1 MFKMNKSSIEILKEG
16 NLNKYQAAAHKRQLV
31 YKAILEDPSITENKQ
46 LAEAA
51 GYNMSNWMADE
62 YTKGSAFIQN
72 MLRQGY
78 IEKHRGKDG
87 QDYFYITNKEEVIS
101 DSAPKAIIKNE
112 DDYLKVRVA
121 EQKLQEQIEEYEE
134 DHMGPEGQIKED
146 WTTDDPI
153 DDLGDSEEIKL
164 FSGSIKIHA
173 ADSDGVTFTIE
184 FNDKSQE
191 EICDII
197 KNINTEFLL

>member
-31 YKAILEDPSITENKQ
+31 YKAILEDSSITENKQ

-134 DHMGPEGQIKED
+134 DHMGPEGQPKED
-146 WTTDDPI
+146 WLSEDVTE
-153 DDLGDSEEIKL
+153 DSEIGETTKL
-164 FSGSIKIHA
+164 LSGSIEVHNS
-173 ADSDGVTFTIE
+173 DSDGVSFTIK
-184 FNDKSQE
+184 FNRKSRE
-191 EICDII
+191 EIIDII
-197 KNINTEFLL
+197 NNINTEFLL

>member
-134 DHMGPEGQIKED
+134 DHMGPEGQTKED
-146 WTTDDPI
+146 WLSEDITE
-153 DDLGDSEEIKL
+153 DSEIDETTKL
-164 FSGSIKIHA
+164 LSGSIEVHNS
-173 ADSDGVTFTIE
+173 DSDGVSFTIK
-184 FNDKSQE
+184 FSRKSRE
-191 EICDII
+191 EIIDII
-197 KNINTEFLL
+197 NNINTEFLL